1 MSKRFILAFVATIAI
16 LFFGF
21 QNSFAQAN
29 DPVLFSVEGN
39 PVYLSEF
46 EYIYT
51 KTNGDRATFTEKS
64 LNEYLDLYVKFKLK
78 VERAKEM
85 KLDTIPVLQQELEG
99 YRKQLANSYLV
110 DKEVTERL
118 VKEAYDRSLK
128 DIDISHIMIVVP
140 PTATPKDTLAAFK
153 KINSLKAEID
163 GGADFAKVAAEKS
176 DDKSAKTNGGN
187 LGYLTAM
194 LPDGFY
200 EFETAAYSLKKGQ
213 SKVAKSAAGYHIIKM
228 NGSRAARGEV
238 EAAHILIRKDPKDK
252 GAAAKVRIDSI
263 YAALQAG
270 AEFETLARA
279 QSQDNLSASKGGNIG
294 FFGINKYERSFE
306 DAAFGLANDGEY
318 SATIETQAGWHIIKR
333 LRKKPIESFEIAKRK
348 LQPKVQKDSRYEMAK
363 VSMLKRIKKEA
374 NFTENEK
381 AYNMFASLVG
391 DEYMTH
397 RWKPGYKNATDV
409 LFSLGAENKYTV
421 GDFEAFSQKNSRDR
435 LRIGRSKSKL
445 EVIEILYDKY
455 VSETL
460 MQYEEQQL
468 DKKYPEFKALMREYE
483 EGILLFEA
491 TKILVWDKASQ
502 DSVGLEQ
509 YFAKHKKK
517 RKYFWNERAEVS
529 FYKLK
534 KEEIKCLPKVRRYA
548 KKKTPKKTLN
558 KYNKDG
564 KNILSHRIEILEQGK
579 NKVVNDLPWKKGSIS
594 ATEIN
599 KRDLSHNFLKIE
611 KILPAS
617 PKTLKEARGYV
628 VADYQDHLEREW
640 VKELKKTYDVQI
652 NNEVFQTLIK

>member
-187 LGYLTAM
+187 LGYLTAL

-455 VSETL
+455 VSESL

>member
-153 KINSLKAEID
+153 KINILKTAID

-333 LRKKPIESFEIAKRK
+333 LRKKPMESFEIAKRK

>member
-1 MSKRFILAFVATIAI
+1 MSKRFFLALVAT

-21 QNSFAQAN
+21 QSSLAQTN
-29 DPVLFSVEGN
+29 DPVLFSVESN
-39 PVYLSEF
+39 PVHLSEF

-51 KTNGDRATFTEKS
+51 KTNGDKADFSKKS
-64 LNEYLDLYVKFKLK
+64 LEEYLDLYVKFKLK
-78 VERAKEM
+78 VQRAKEM
-85 KLDTIPVLQQELEG
+85 KLDTIPVLQQELAG

-118 VKEAYDRSLK
+118 VKEAYDRSLT
-128 DIDISHIMIVVP
+128 DIDISHIMVLVP
-140 PTATPKDTLAAFK
+140 PTATPKDTLAAFN
-153 KINSLKAEID
+153 KINNLKTAID
-163 GGADFAKVAAEKS
+163 EGADFAKVAAEKS

-187 LGYLTAM
+187 LGYMTAL

-200 EFETAAYSLKKGQ
+200 DFETAAYTLKEGE
-213 SKVAKSAAGYHIIKM
+213 SKVVKSTAGYHIIKV
-228 NGSRAARGEV
+228 NGSRPARGEI

-263 YAALQAG
+263 YAALQGG
-270 AEFETLARA
+270 AKFEALARA
-279 QSQDNLSASKGGNIG
+279 HSEDNISASKGGNIG

-306 DAAFGLANDGEY
+306 NAAFGITKDGNY
-318 SATIETQAGWHIIKR
+318 TSPVETQAGWHIIKR
-333 LRKKPIESFEIAKRK
+333 LRKKPIESFDIAKRK

-363 VSMLKRIKKEA
+363 TSMLNRIKKEA
-374 NFTENEK
+374 KFTEDRK

-397 RWKPGYKNATDV
+397 RWKPGYKKADDV
-409 LFSLGAENKYTV
+409 LFTLGADNKYTIA
-421 GDFEAFSQKNSRDR
+421 DFESFSQKNSRDR
-435 LRIGRSKSKL
+435 LRLGRSKSRL
-445 EVIEILYDKY
+445 EVAKFLYDKF

-509 YFAKHKKK
+509 YFATHKKN

-529 FYKLK
+529 FYSLK
-534 KEEIKCLPKVRRYA
+534 KDEVKCLPKVRKYA
-548 KKKTPKKTLN
+548 KRKSPKKTLKKFN
-558 KYNKDG
+558 KGDK
-564 KNILSHRIEILEQGK
+564 KILSHRTEIIEQGK
-579 NKVVNDLPWKKGSIS
+579 NKVVNDLPWKEGSIS

-611 KILPAS
+611 KILPPS

-640 VKELKKTYDVQI
+640 VKELKKTYEVKI
-652 NNEVFQTLIK
+652 NKEAFETLIK

>member
-1 MSKRFILAFVATIAI
+1 MSKRFFLALVAT

-21 QNSFAQAN
+21 QNSFAQTN

-39 PVYLSEF
+39 PVHLSEF

-51 KTNGDRATFTEKS
+51 KTNGDKANFSKKS
-64 LNEYLDLYVKFKLK
+64 LEEYLDLYVKFKLK
-78 VERAKEM
+78 VQRAKEM
-85 KLDTIPVLQQELEG
+85 KLDTIPVLQQELAG

-128 DIDISHIMIVVP
+128 DIDISHIMVLVP
-140 PTATPKDTLAAFK
+140 PTATPKDTLAAFN
-153 KINSLKAEID
+153 KITSLKTTID
-163 GGADFAKVAAEKS
+163 GGADFAKLAAEKS
-176 DDKSAKTNGGN
+176 DDKSAKDNGGN
-187 LGYLTAM
+187 IGYLTAL

-200 EFETAAYSLKKGQ
+200 DFETAAYSLKKGE
-213 SKVAKSAAGYHIIKM
+213 STIVKSAAGYHIIKV
-228 NGSRAARGEV
+228 NGSRPARGEV
-238 EAAHILIRKDPKDK
+238 EAAHILIRKDPKDN

-270 AEFETLARA
+270 ADFEALARA
-279 QSQDNLSASKGGNIG
+279 QSQDNISASKGGNIG
-294 FFGINKYERSFE
+294 FFGINKYEKSFE
-306 DAAFGLANDGEY
+306 NAAFGITTDGSY
-318 SATIETQAGWHIIKR
+318 TGPVETKAGWHIIKR
-333 LRKKPIESFEIAKRK
+333 LRKKPMESFDIAKRK

-363 VSMLKRIKKEA
+363 TSMLNRIKKEA
-374 NFTENEK
+374 NFTEDRK

-391 DEYMTH
+391 DEFMTH
-397 RWKPGYKNATDV
+397 RWKPGYKNADDV
-409 LFSLGAENKYTV
+409 LFTISGDKKYTIAN
-421 GDFEAFSQKNSRDR
+421 FETFSQKNSRDR
-435 LRIGRSKSKL
+435 LRLGRSKSRL
-445 EVIEILYDKY
+445 EVVNFLYNKF

-509 YFAKHKKK
+509 YFATHKKN

-529 FYKLK
+529 FYSLK
-534 KEEIKCLPKVRRYA
+534 KDEVKCLSKVRKYSR
-548 KKKTPKKTLN
+548 KKSPAKTLK

-564 KNILSHRIEILEQGK
+564 KKILSHRTEIVEQGK
-579 NKVVNDLPWKKGSIS
+579 NKVVNNLPWKKGSIS

-599 KRDLSHNFLKIE
+599 KRDLSHNFLKVE
-611 KILPAS
+611 KILPPS

-640 VKELKKTYDVQI
+640 VKELKKTYDIKI
-652 NNEVFQTLIK
+652 NDEVFQTLIK

>member
-1 MSKRFILAFVATIAI
+1 MSKRFFLALVAT

-21 QNSFAQAN
+21 QNSSAQTN

-39 PVYLSEF
+39 PVLLSEF
-46 EYIYT
+46 QYIYT
-51 KTNGDRATFTEKS
+51 KTNGDKADFSKKS
-64 LNEYLDLYVKFKLK
+64 LDEYLDLYVKFKLK
-78 VERAKEM
+78 VQRAKEM
-85 KLDTIPVLQQELEG
+85 KLDTIPVLQQELAG

-118 VKEAYDRSLK
+118 VKEAYDRSLR
-128 DIDISHIMIVVP
+128 DIDISHIMVLVP
-140 PTATPKDTLAAFK
+140 PTASPKDTLNAFL
-153 KINSLKAEID
+153 KINSLKTAID
-163 GGADFAKVAAEKS
+163 GGSDFAKVAAEKS

-187 LGYLTAM
+187 LGYLTAL

-200 EFETAAYSLKKGQ
+200 DFETAAYSLKEGQ
-213 SKVAKSAAGYHIIKM
+213 SKVVKTAAGYHIIKV
-228 NGSRAARGEV
+228 NGSRPARGEI

-263 YAALQAG
+263 SAALQAG

-306 DAAFGLANDGEY
+306 NATFGLAKDGDY
-318 SATIETQAGWHIIKR
+318 TTPIETQAGWHIIKR
-333 LRKKPIESFEIAKRK
+333 LRKKTMESFDIAKRK

-363 VSMLKRIKKEA
+363 ISMLNRIKKEA
-374 NFTENEK
+374 NFTENK
-381 AYNMFASLVG
+381 KSYNMFASLVG

-397 RWKPGYKNATDV
+397 RWKPGYKNAADV
-409 LFSLGAENKYTV
+409 LFTLGADNKYTV
-421 GDFEAFSQKNSRDR
+421 ANFEVFSQKNSRDR
-435 LRIGRSKSKL
+435 LRMGRGKSRL
-445 EVIEILYDKY
+445 EVVQSLYDKF

-460 MQYEEQQL
+460 MQYEEKQL

-509 YFAKHKKK
+509 YFATHKKN
-517 RKYFWNERAEVS
+517 RKYFWNERAELS
-529 FYKLK
+529 FYTLK
-534 KEEIKCLPKVRRYA
+534 KDEMKCLPKVRKYA
-548 KKKTPKKTLN
+548 KKKAPEKTLK

-564 KNILSHRIEILEQGK
+564 KKILSHRTEIVEQGK

-640 VKELKKTYDVQI
+640 VKELKKTYEIKI
-652 NNEVFQTLIK
+652 NNEVFETLIK

>member
-1 MSKRFILAFVATIAI
+1 MSKRFFLALVAI

-21 QNSFAQAN
+21 QNSFAQTN

-39 PVYLSEF
+39 PVHLSEF
-46 EYIYT
+46 HYIYT
-51 KTNGDRATFTEKS
+51 KTNGDKADFSKKS
-64 LNEYLDLYVKFKLK
+64 LDEYLDLYVKFKLK
-78 VERAKEM
+78 VQRAKEM
-85 KLDTIPVLQQELEG
+85 KLDTIPVLQQELAG

-118 VKEAYDRSLK
+118 VKEAYDRSLR
-128 DIDISHIMIVVP
+128 DIDISHIMVLVP
-140 PTATPKDTLAAFK
+140 PTATPKDTLAAFNK
-153 KINSLKAEID
+153 VNSLKAAID
-163 GGADFAKVAAEKS
+163 GGSDFAKIASEKS
-176 DDKSAKTNGGN
+176 DDKSAKNNGGN
-187 LGYLTAM
+187 LGYLTAL

-200 EFETAAYSLKKGQ
+200 EFETAAYALKEGE
-213 SKVAKSAAGYHIIKM
+213 SKVVKSAAGYHIIKV
-228 NGSRAARGEV
+228 NGSRSARGEI
-238 EAAHILIRKDPKDK
+238 EAAHILIRKDTKDK

-270 AEFETLARA
+270 AEFEALARA
-279 QSQDNLSASKGGNIG
+279 QSQDNISASKGGNIG

-306 DAAFGLANDGEY
+306 NAAFGITTDGSY
-318 SATIETQAGWHIIKR
+318 TGPVETQAGWHIIKR
-333 LRKKPIESFEIAKRK
+333 LRKKPMESFDIAKRK

-363 VSMLKRIKKEA
+363 VSMLNRIKQEA
-374 NFTENEK
+374 KFTEDRK

-391 DEYMTH
+391 DDYMNH
-397 RWKPGYKNATDV
+397 RWKPGYKKAGDV
-409 LFSLGAENKYTV
+409 LFTLGADNKYTV
-421 GDFEAFSQKNSRDR
+421 ADFETFSQKNSRDR
-435 LRIGRSKSKL
+435 LRMGRSKSRL
-445 EVIEILYDKY
+445 EVVKFLYDKFI
-455 VSETL
+455 SETL

-509 YFAKHKKK
+509 YFATHKKN

-529 FYKLK
+529 FYSLK
-534 KEEIKCLPKVRRYA
+534 KDEVKCLSKVRKYA
-548 KKKTPKKTLN
+548 KKKSPKKALK
-558 KYNKDG
+558 KYNKDE
-564 KNILSHRIEILEQGK
+564 KKILSHRTEIVEQGK
-579 NKVVNDLPWKKGSIS
+579 NKVINELPWKKGSIS

-599 KRDLSHNFLKIE
+599 KRDLSHNFLKVE
-611 KILPAS
+611 KILPPS

-640 VKELKKTYDVQI
+640 VKELKKNYDIKI
-652 NNEVFQTLIK
+652 NNEVFETLIK

>member
-187 LGYLTAM
+187 LGYLTAL

-455 VSETL
+455 VSESL

-468 DKKYPEFKALMREYE
+468 DEKYPEFKALMREYE

>member
-1 MSKRFILAFVATIAI
+1 MSKRFILALIAT

-21 QNSFAQAN
+21 QNSFAQTN
-29 DPVLFSVEGN
+29 DPVLFLVEGN
-39 PVYLSEF
+39 PVHLSEF
-46 EYIYT
+46 EYIYS
-51 KTNGDRATFTEKS
+51 KTNGDKADFSKKS
-64 LNEYLDLYVKFKLK
+64 LDEYLDLYVKFKLK
-78 VERAKEM
+78 VQRAKEM
-85 KLDTIPVLQQELEG
+85 KLDTIPVLQQELAG

-118 VKEAYDRSLK
+118 VKEAYDRSLR
-128 DIDISHIMIVVP
+128 DIDISHIMVLVP
-140 PTATPKDTLAAFK
+140 PTASPKDTLNAF
-153 KINSLKAEID
+153 LKVNNLKTAIE
-163 GGADFAKVAAEKS
+163 GGADFAKVAADKS

-187 LGYLTAM
+187 LGYMTAL

-200 EFETAAYSLKKGQ
+200 EFENAAYSLKEGE
-213 SKVAKSAAGYHIIKM
+213 SKIVKSAAGYHIIKV
-228 NGSRAARGEV
+228 NRSRPARGEI
-238 EAAHILIRKDPKDK
+238 EAAHILIRKDPKDN

-263 YAALQAG
+263 SAALIAG
-270 AEFETLARA
+270 AEFEALARA

-306 DAAFGLANDGEY
+306 NAAFGITKDGEY
-318 SATIETQAGWHIIKR
+318 TTPIETQAGWHIIKR
-333 LRKKPIESFEIAKRK
+333 LRKKPIESFDIAKRK

-363 VSMLKRIKKEA
+363 VAMLSRIKQEA
-374 NFTENEK
+374 NFTENKK

-397 RWKPGYKNATDV
+397 RWKPGYEKATDV
-409 LFSLGAENKYTV
+409 LFTLGTENKYTV
-421 GDFEAFSQKNSRDR
+421 ANFENFSQKNSRDR
-435 LRIGRSKSKL
+435 LRMGRSKSRL
-445 EVIEILYDKY
+445 EVVQFLYDKF

-509 YFAKHKKK
+509 YFATHKKN

-529 FYKLK
+529 FYTLK
-534 KEEIKCLPKVRRYA
+534 KDEIKCLPKVRKYA
-548 KKKTPKKTLN
+548 KKKTPTKALS

-564 KNILSHRIEILEQGK
+564 KKILSHRTEIVEQGK

-640 VKELKKTYDVQI
+640 VKELKKTYDVKI
-652 NNEVFQTLIK
+652 NNEVFETLIK

>member
-1 MSKRFILAFVATIAI
+1 MSKRFILLITTILI
-16 LFFGF
+16 LGF
-21 QNSFAQAN
+21 QNSFAQTN
-29 DPVLFSVEGN
+29 DPILFSVEGN
-39 PVYLSEF
+39 PVQLSEF
-46 EYIYT
+46 EYIYS
-51 KTNGDRATFTEKS
+51 KTNGDKADFSKKS
-64 LNEYLDLYVKFKLK
+64 LDEYLDLYIKFKLK
-78 VERAKEM
+78 VQRAKEM
-85 KLDTIPVLQQELEG
+85 KLDTIPVLQQELAG

-118 VKEAYDRSLK
+118 VQEAYDRSLR
-128 DIDISHIMIVVP
+128 DIDISHIMVLVP
-140 PTATPKDTLAAFK
+140 PTATPKDTLAAFS
-153 KINSLKAEID
+153 KINNLKTAID

-187 LGYLTAM
+187 LGYMTAL

-200 EFETAAYSLKKGQ
+200 EFETAAYSLKDGE
-213 SKVAKSAAGYHIIKM
+213 SKVVKSAAGYHIIKV
-228 NGSRAARGEV
+228 NGSRAARGEI

-252 GAAAKVRIDSI
+252 GGAAKVRIDSI
-263 YAALQAG
+263 SAALQAG

-279 QSQDNLSASKGGNIG
+279 YSQDNLSASKGGKIG

-306 DAAFGLANDGEY
+306 NAAFGLAKDGEY
-318 SATIETQAGWHIIKR
+318 TTPIETQAGWHIIKR
-333 LRKKPIESFEIAKRK
+333 LRKKTTETFDIAKRK

-363 VSMLKRIKKEA
+363 ISMLNRIKQEA
-374 NFTENEK
+374 NFTENRK

-391 DEYMTH
+391 DDFMTH
-397 RWKPGYKNATDV
+397 RWKPGYKYADKV
-409 LFSLGAENKYTV
+409 LFSLGVDNKYSIAN
-421 GDFEAFSQKNSRDR
+421 FETFSQKNSRDR
-435 LRIGRSKSKL
+435 LRLGRSKSRL
-445 EVIEILYDKY
+445 EVVKFLYDKY

-502 DSVGLEQ
+502 DSTGLEQ
-509 YFAKHKKK
+509 YFATHKKN

-529 FYKLK
+529 FYTLK
-534 KEEIKCLPKVRRYA
+534 KDEIKCLPKIRKYT
-548 KKKTPKKTLN
+548 KKKTPEKSLK
-558 KYNKDG
+558 KYNKKG
-564 KNILSHRIEILEQGK
+564 KNILSHRTEIVEQGK
-579 NKVVNDLPWKKGSIS
+579 NKVVNNLPWKKGSIS

-611 KILPAS
+611 KILPTS
-617 PKTLKEARGYV
+617 SKTLKEARGYV

-640 VKELKKTYDVQI
+640 VKELKKTFEVKI
-652 NNEVFQTLIK
+652 NNEVFETLIKK

>member
-333 LRKKPIESFEIAKRK
+333 LRKKPMESFEIAKRK

>member
-1 MSKRFILAFVATIAI
+1 MSKRFFLALVAT

-21 QNSFAQAN
+21 QNSFAQTN

-39 PVYLSEF
+39 PVHLSEF

-51 KTNGDRATFTEKS
+51 KTNGDKADFSKKS
-64 LNEYLDLYVKFKLK
+64 LEEYLDLYVKFKLK
-78 VERAKEM
+78 VQRAKDM
-85 KLDTIPVLQQELEG
+85 QLDTIPVLQQELAG

-118 VKEAYDRSLK
+118 VKEAYDRSLR
-128 DIDISHIMIVVP
+128 DIDISHIMVLVP
-140 PTATPKDTLAAFK
+140 PTATPKDTLAAFN
-153 KINSLKAEID
+153 KINNLKAAID
-163 GGADFAKVAAEKS
+163 GGSDFAKVAAEKS
-176 DDKSAKTNGGN
+176 DDKSAKNNGGN
-187 LGYLTAM
+187 LGYMTAL

-200 EFETAAYSLKKGQ
+200 DFETAAYSLKEGE
-213 SKVAKSAAGYHIIKM
+213 SKVVKSAAGYHIIKV
-228 NGSRAARGEV
+228 NGSRPARGEV
-238 EAAHILIRKDPKDK
+238 EAAHILIRKDPKDN

-263 YAALQAG
+263 YTALQAG
-270 AEFETLARA
+270 ADFEALARA
-279 QSQDNLSASKGGNIG
+279 QSQDNISASKGGNIG

-306 DAAFGLANDGEY
+306 NAAFGITTDGTY
-318 SATIETQAGWHIIKR
+318 TGPIETQAGWHIIKR
-333 LRKKPIESFEIAKRK
+333 LRKKPMESFDIAKRK

-363 VSMLKRIKKEA
+363 TSMLNRIKKEA
-374 NFTENEK
+374 NFTEDKK

-397 RWKPGYKNATDV
+397 RWKPGYKKADDV
-409 LFSLGAENKYTV
+409 LFTLAGDQKYTIAN
-421 GDFEAFSQKNSRDR
+421 FETFSQKNSRDR
-435 LRIGRSKSKL
+435 LRLGRSKSRL
-445 EVIEILYDKY
+445 EVVKFIYDKF
-455 VSETL
+455 VSQTL

-509 YFAKHKKK
+509 YFANYKKN

-529 FYKLK
+529 FYSLK
-534 KEEIKCLPKVRRYA
+534 KDEVKCLSKVRKYSR
-548 KKKTPKKTLN
+548 KKSPAKTLKKFN
-558 KYNKDG
+558 KGDK
-564 KNILSHRIEILEQGK
+564 KILSHRTEIIEQGK
-579 NKVVNDLPWKKGSIS
+579 NKVVNNLPWKKGSTS

-611 KILPAS
+611 KILPKS

-640 VKELKKTYDVQI
+640 VKELKKTYDVKI
-652 NNEVFQTLIK
+652 NDEVFQTLIK

>member
-455 VSETL
+455 VSESL

-468 DKKYPEFKALMREYE
+468 DEKYPEFKALMREYE

>member
-1 MSKRFILAFVATIAI
+1 MSKRFFLALVAT

-21 QNSFAQAN
+21 QNSFAQTN

-39 PVYLSEF
+39 PVHLSEF

-51 KTNGDRATFTEKS
+51 KTNGDKANFSKKS
-64 LNEYLDLYVKFKLK
+64 LEEYLDLYVKFKLK
-78 VERAKEM
+78 VQRAKEM
-85 KLDTIPVLQQELEG
+85 KLDTIPVLQQELAG

-128 DIDISHIMIVVP
+128 DIDISHIMVLVP
-140 PTATPKDTLAAFK
+140 PTATPKDTLAAFN
-153 KINSLKAEID
+153 KITSLKTTID
-163 GGADFAKVAAEKS
+163 GGADFAKLAAEKS
-176 DDKSAKTNGGN
+176 DDKSAKDNGGN
-187 LGYLTAM
+187 IGYLTAL

-200 EFETAAYSLKKGQ
+200 DFETAAYSLKKGE
-213 SKVAKSAAGYHIIKM
+213 STIVKSAAGYHIIKV
-228 NGSRAARGEV
+228 NGSRPARGEV
-238 EAAHILIRKDPKDK
+238 EAAHILIRKDPKDN

-270 AEFETLARA
+270 ADFEVLARA
-279 QSQDNLSASKGGNIG
+279 QSQDNISASKGGNIG
-294 FFGINKYERSFE
+294 FFGINKYEKSFE
-306 DAAFGLANDGEY
+306 NAAFGITTDGSY
-318 SATIETQAGWHIIKR
+318 TGPVETKAGWHIIKR
-333 LRKKPIESFEIAKRK
+333 LRKKPMESFDIAKRK

-363 VSMLKRIKKEA
+363 TSMLNRIKKEA
-374 NFTENEK
+374 NFTEDRK

-391 DEYMTH
+391 DEFMTH
-397 RWKPGYKNATDV
+397 RWKPGYKNADDV
-409 LFSLGAENKYTV
+409 LFTISGDKKYTIAN
-421 GDFEAFSQKNSRDR
+421 FETFSQKNSRDR
-435 LRIGRSKSKL
+435 LRLGRSKSRL
-445 EVIEILYDKY
+445 EVVNFLYNKF

-509 YFAKHKKK
+509 YFATHKKN

-529 FYKLK
+529 FYSLK
-534 KEEIKCLPKVRRYA
+534 KDEVKCLSKVRKYSR
-548 KKKTPKKTLN
+548 KKSPAKTLK

-564 KNILSHRIEILEQGK
+564 KKILSHRTEIVEQGK
-579 NKVVNDLPWKKGSIS
+579 NKVVNNLPWKKGSIS

-599 KRDLSHNFLKIE
+599 KRDLSHNFLKVE
-611 KILPAS
+611 KILPPS

-640 VKELKKTYDVQI
+640 VKELKKTYDIKI
-652 NNEVFQTLIK
+652 NDEVFQTLIK

>member
-1 MSKRFILAFVATIAI
+1 MSKRFILALIATLI
-16 LFFGF
+16 FGF
-21 QNSFAQAN
+21 QNSFAQTN

-39 PVYLSEF
+39 PVLLSEF
-46 EYIYT
+46 QYIYT
-51 KTNGDRATFTEKS
+51 KTNGDKADFSKKS
-64 LNEYLDLYVKFKLK
+64 LDEYLNLYVKFKLK
-78 VERAKEM
+78 VQRAKEM
-85 KLDTIPVLQQELEG
+85 KLDTIPVLQQELAG

-110 DKEVTERL
+110 DKEVTKRL
-118 VKEAYDRSLK
+118 VKEAYDRSLR
-128 DIDISHIMIVVP
+128 DIDISHIMVLVP
-140 PTATPKDTLAAFK
+140 PTATPKDTLAAFN
-153 KINSLKAEID
+153 KINTLKTTID

-187 LGYLTAM
+187 LGYLTAL

-200 EFETAAYSLKKGQ
+200 AFETAAYSLKEGE
-213 SKVAKSAAGYHIIKM
+213 SKVVRSAAGYHIIKV
-228 NGSRAARGEV
+228 NGSRPARGEI

-263 YAALQAG
+263 SAALQAG

-279 QSQDNLSASKGGNIG
+279 LSQDNLSASKGGNIG

-306 DAAFGLANDGEY
+306 NATFELANDGEY
-318 SATIETQAGWHIIKR
+318 TTPIGTQAGWHIIKR
-333 LRKKPIESFEIAKRK
+333 LRKKPIESFDIAKRK

-363 VSMLKRIKKEA
+363 TSMLNRIKQEA
-374 NFTENEK
+374 NFTEDRK
-381 AYNMFASLVG
+381 TYNMFASLVG
-391 DEYMTH
+391 DEYLTH
-397 RWKPGYKNATDV
+397 RWKPGYEKADNV
-409 LFSLGAENKYTV
+409 LFSLGTDKKYTIAN
-421 GDFEAFSQKNSRDR
+421 FETFSQKNSRDR
-435 LRIGRSKSKL
+435 LRMGRSKARL
-445 EVIEILYDKY
+445 EVVQFLYDQF

-468 DKKYPEFKALMREYE
+468 DEKYPEFKALMREYE

-509 YFAKHKKK
+509 YFATHKKN
-517 RKYFWNERAEVS
+517 RKFFWNERAEVS
-529 FYKLK
+529 FYTLK
-534 KEEIKCLPKVRRYA
+534 KDEIKCLPKVRKYA
-548 KKKTPKKTLN
+548 KKKAPKKTLK
-558 KYNKDG
+558 KYNKEE
-564 KNILSHRIEILEQGK
+564 KKILSHRTEIVEQGK
-579 NKVVNDLPWKKGSIS
+579 NKVVNNLPWKKGSIS

-611 KILPAS
+611 KILPPS

-640 VKELKKTYDVQI
+640 VKELKKNYDVII
-652 NNEVFQTLIK
+652 NNEVFETLIK

>member
-1 MSKRFILAFVATIAI
+1 MSKRFFLALVAT

-21 QNSFAQAN
+21 QNSSAQTN

-39 PVYLSEF
+39 PVLLSEF
-46 EYIYT
+46 QYIYT
-51 KTNGDRATFTEKS
+51 KTNGDKADFSKKS
-64 LNEYLDLYVKFKLK
+64 LDEYLDLYVKFKLK
-78 VERAKEM
+78 VQRAKEM
-85 KLDTIPVLQQELEG
+85 KLDTIPVLQQELAG

-118 VKEAYDRSLK
+118 VKEAYDRSLR
-128 DIDISHIMIVVP
+128 DIDISHIMVLVP
-140 PTATPKDTLAAFK
+140 PTASPKDTLNAFL
-153 KINSLKAEID
+153 KINSLKTAID
-163 GGADFAKVAAEKS
+163 GGSDFAKVAAEKS

-187 LGYLTAM
+187 LGYLTAL

-200 EFETAAYSLKKGQ
+200 DFETAAYSLKEGQ
-213 SKVAKSAAGYHIIKM
+213 SKVVKTAAGYHIIKV
-228 NGSRAARGEV
+228 NGSRPARGEI

-263 YAALQAG
+263 SAALQAG

-306 DAAFGLANDGEY
+306 NATFGLAKDGDY
-318 SATIETQAGWHIIKR
+318 TTPIETQAGWHIIKR
-333 LRKKPIESFEIAKRK
+333 LRKKTMESFDIAKRK

-363 VSMLKRIKKEA
+363 ISMLNRIKKEA
-374 NFTENEK
+374 NFTENK
-381 AYNMFASLVG
+381 KSYNMFASLVG

-397 RWKPGYKNATDV
+397 RWKPGYKNPADV
-409 LFSLGAENKYTV
+409 LFTLGADNKYTV
-421 GDFEAFSQKNSRDR
+421 ANFEVFSQKNSRDR
-435 LRIGRSKSKL
+435 LRMGRGKSRL
-445 EVIEILYDKY
+445 EVVQSLYDKF

-460 MQYEEQQL
+460 MQYEEKQL

-509 YFAKHKKK
+509 YFATHKKN
-517 RKYFWNERAEVS
+517 RKYFWNERAELS
-529 FYKLK
+529 FYTLK
-534 KEEIKCLPKVRRYA
+534 KDEMKCLPKVRKYA
-548 KKKTPKKTLN
+548 KKKAPEKTLK

-564 KNILSHRIEILEQGK
+564 KKILSHRTEIVEQGK

-640 VKELKKTYDVQI
+640 VKELKKTYEIKI
-652 NNEVFQTLIK
+652 NNEVFETLIK

>member
-1 MSKRFILAFVATIAI
+1 MSKRFFLALVAT

-21 QNSFAQAN
+21 QNSFAQTN

-39 PVYLSEF
+39 PVLLSEF

-51 KTNGDRATFTEKS
+51 KTNGDKATFSKKS
-64 LNEYLDLYVKFKLK
+64 LDEYLDLYVKFKLK
-78 VERAKEM
+78 VQRAKEM
-85 KLDTIPVLQQELEG
+85 KLDTIPVLQQELAG

-118 VKEAYDRSLK
+118 VKEAYDRSLR
-128 DIDISHIMIVVP
+128 DIDISHIMVLVP
-140 PTATPKDTLAAFK
+140 PTATPKDTLAAFNK
-153 KINSLKAEID
+153 VNNLKTAID

-187 LGYLTAM
+187 LGYLTAL

-200 EFETAAYSLKKGQ
+200 EFETAAYSLKEGE
-213 SKVAKSAAGYHIIKM
+213 SKVVKSAAGYHIIKV
-228 NGSRAARGEV
+228 NGSRPARGEI

-306 DAAFGLANDGEY
+306 NAAFGLANDGEY
-318 SATIETQAGWHIIKR
+318 TAPIGTQAGWHIIKR
-333 LRKKPIESFEIAKRK
+333 LRKKPMESFDIAKRK

-363 VSMLKRIKKEA
+363 VAMLNRIKQEA
-374 NFTENEK
+374 KFTEDQK

-397 RWKPGYKNATDV
+397 KWKPGYKNAKDV
-409 LFSLGAENKYTV
+409 LFTLGGDNKYTV
-421 GDFEAFSQKNSRDR
+421 ADFEAYSQKNSRDR
-435 LRIGRSKSKL
+435 LRLGRSKSRL
-445 EVIEILYDKY
+445 EVVQFLYDNY

-509 YFAKHKKK
+509 YFATHKKN

-529 FYKLK
+529 FYTLK
-534 KEEIKCLPKVRRYA
+534 KDEIKCLPKVRKYA
-548 KKKTPKKTLN
+548 KKKAPAKTL
-558 KYNKDG
+558 KRYNKDG
-564 KNILSHRIEILEQGK
+564 KKILSHRTEVVEQGK
-579 NKVVNDLPWKKGSIS
+579 NKVVNNLPWKKGSVS

-640 VKELKKTYDVQI
+640 VKELKKTYDVKI
-652 NNEVFQTLIK
+652 NNEVFETLIK

>member
-1 MSKRFILAFVATIAI
+1 MSKRFFLALVAT

-21 QNSFAQAN
+21 QNSFAQTN

-39 PVYLSEF
+39 PVHLSEF

-51 KTNGDRATFTEKS
+51 KTNGDKANFSKKS
-64 LNEYLDLYVKFKLK
+64 LEEYLDLYVKFKLK
-78 VERAKEM
+78 VQRAKEM
-85 KLDTIPVLQQELEG
+85 KLDTIPVLQQELAG

-118 VKEAYDRSLK
+118 VKEAYDRSLR
-128 DIDISHIMIVVP
+128 DIDISHIMVLVP
-140 PTATPKDTLAAFK
+140 PTATPKDTLAAFN
-153 KINSLKAEID
+153 KITSLKTTIE
-163 GGADFAKVAAEKS
+163 GGADFAKLAAEKS
-176 DDKSAKTNGGN
+176 DDKSAKDNGGN
-187 LGYLTAM
+187 IGYLTAL

-200 EFETAAYSLKKGQ
+200 DFETAAYSLKKGE
-213 SKVAKSAAGYHIIKM
+213 STIVKSAAGYHIIKV
-228 NGSRAARGEV
+228 NGSRPARGEV
-238 EAAHILIRKDPKDK
+238 EAAHILIRKDPKDN

-270 AEFETLARA
+270 ADFEALARA
-279 QSQDNLSASKGGNIG
+279 QSQDNISASKGGNIG
-294 FFGINKYERSFE
+294 FFGINKYEKSFE
-306 DAAFGLANDGEY
+306 NAAFGITTDGSY
-318 SATIETQAGWHIIKR
+318 TGPVETKAGWHIIKR
-333 LRKKPIESFEIAKRK
+333 LRKKPMESFDIAKRK

-363 VSMLKRIKKEA
+363 TSMLNRIKKEA
-374 NFTENEK
+374 NFTEDRK

-391 DEYMTH
+391 DEFMTH
-397 RWKPGYKNATDV
+397 RWKPGYKNADDV
-409 LFSLGAENKYTV
+409 LFTISGDKKYTIAS
-421 GDFEAFSQKNSRDR
+421 FETFSQKNSRDR
-435 LRIGRSKSKL
+435 LRLGRSKSRL
-445 EVIEILYDKY
+445 EVVKFLYNKF

-509 YFAKHKKK
+509 YFATHKKN

-529 FYKLK
+529 FYSLK
-534 KEEIKCLPKVRRYA
+534 KDEVKCLSKVRKYSR
-548 KKKTPKKTLN
+548 KKSPAKTLK

-564 KNILSHRIEILEQGK
+564 KKILSHRTEIVEQGK
-579 NKVVNDLPWKKGSIS
+579 NKVVNNLPWKKGSIS

-599 KRDLSHNFLKIE
+599 KRDLSHNFLKVE
-611 KILPAS
+611 KILPPS

-640 VKELKKTYDVQI
+640 VKELKKTYDIKI
-652 NNEVFQTLIK
+652 NDEVFQTLIK